1 MFEESESF
9 KNSEPLRKWTP
20 VKERNTKKM
29 NSRVSVLLSP

>member
-9 KNSEPLRKWTP
+9 KNGEPLRKWTP